1 MNDLSVN
8 AVSQLVALMQYQAD
22 GLQKGIKA
30 VYLQVLLKS
39 NVTKE
44 DLENGKY
51 DIIFFS
57 LESLLGE
64 HHDLK
69 EQSFEGD
76 FN

>member
-1 MNDLSVN
+1 M
-8 AVSQLVALMQYQAD
+8 
-22 GLQKGIKA
+22 
-30 VYLQVLLKS
+30 YLQVLLKS